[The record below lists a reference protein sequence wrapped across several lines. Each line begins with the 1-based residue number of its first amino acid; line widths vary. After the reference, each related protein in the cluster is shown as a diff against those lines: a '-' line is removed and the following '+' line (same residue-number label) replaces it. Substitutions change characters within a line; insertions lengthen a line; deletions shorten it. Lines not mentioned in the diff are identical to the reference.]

1 MSEKWRPARESIHNH
16 QVESINSLLRPDQ
29 LPLYESFR
37 VERER
42 QRKLSDQQHE
52 QQRKK
57 Q

>member
-1 MSEKWRPARESIHNH
+1 
-16 QVESINSLLRPDQ
+16 

-37 VERER
+37 AERER
-42 QRKLSDQQHE
+42 QRKLYDQQHD